1 MLPSHQVG
9 NFDTFFKNHDI
20 TSVAF
25 RSEADLIRHESNLS
39 LTVNDFVTFRDL
51 DESRYT
57 NLPVTMLDP
66 GRWEM
71 VAPLSYV
78 RARDVALQ
86 RINTNNPPV
95 TQLPPPLA
103 TDVAVSPAAIDVVV
117 PPSAAPASPIYAQ
130 PPQPP
135 PNRKKAMLQKA
146 AGIRAAKLKARQ
158 EQECVEAERVKREE
172 IKTDA
177 VEKSMHLKVAGIRAA
192 KLKARK
198 TQEALE
204 TERARTADLEATE
217 NKGRDTNTKE
227 EAGHVEAVMVE
238 VGTNASAVPP
248 AGVASHKMKMMEKI
262 MKKRL
267 AAAAASAVAVEG
279 RDEEGGKGGGAAVM
293 KNEETEKGQDEVKGA
308 TMIKRSTNN
317 TMHTG
322 KNNAKIKMQA
332 KIAAKRR
339 SRAASAGTGKG
350 LGKGEANGET
360 EMEVKTETKGK
371 GKVSD
376 SSMSVPSAPNPTP
389 ISTASSSPATSP
401 SKQSLTSPML
411 PRRDLLDPELH
422 RGSWERIVMSNI
434 ESFPEEGIA
443 RAGVGKEIKEKVMV
457 GECIKDATKVG
468 EV

>member
-9 NFDTFFKNHDI
+9 NFDIFFKNHDI

-25 RSEADLIRHESNLS
+25 RNEADLIRHESNLS

-103 TDVAVSPAAIDVVV
+103 TDVVVSPAATDVVDTGPS
-117 PPSAAPASPIYAQ
+117 PPSAAPASPICAQ
-130 PPQPP
+130 PSQPP

-158 EQECVEAERVKREE
+158 EQECVEAERVRCEE

-204 TERARTADLEATE
+204 TERARAADLEATE

-262 MKKRL
+262 TKKRL
-267 AAAAASAVAVEG
+267 AAAAASA
-279 RDEEGGKGGGAAVM
+279 M

-308 TMIKRSTNN
+308 TMIKRSTND

-457 GECIKDATKVG
+457 GECIKDVAKVG